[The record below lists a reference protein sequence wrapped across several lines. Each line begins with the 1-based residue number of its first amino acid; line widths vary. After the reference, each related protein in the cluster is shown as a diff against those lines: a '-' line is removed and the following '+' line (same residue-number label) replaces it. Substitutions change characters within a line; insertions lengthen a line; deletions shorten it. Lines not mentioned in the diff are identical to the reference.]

1 VKKSNEVRSQMRN
14 DFAVPVSK
22 RYFEDYVPGA
32 TYEYGAISLSA
43 DEIVDF
49 AKRFDTQPIHTDPE
63 AAEQGPFK
71 GLIASGWHTASVMMR
86 LLADHYIS
94 HVAGMAS
101 PGVDEIR
108 WLVPVRP
115 GDTLSI
121 RVTVLEA
128 RRSRSKPDRGL
139 VISLIEVTNQKREVV
154 MTLKPMSI
162 VRCRA

>member
-1 VKKSNEVRSQMRN
+1 MRN

>member
-1 VKKSNEVRSQMRN
+1 MTANI
-14 DFAVPVSK
+14 AVPVTQ
-22 RYFEDYVPGA
+22 RHFEDYVAG
-32 TYEYGAISLSA
+32 TTFEYGEISLSA

-49 AKRFDTQPIHTDPE
+49 AKRFDPQPIHIDPE
-63 AAEQGPFK
+63 AAERGPFG

-108 WLVPVRP
+108 WLKPVRP
-115 GDTLSI
+115 GDALSI
-121 RVTVLEA
+121 RVTVLET
-128 RRSRSKPDRGL
+128 RRSRSKPDRGMVHSL
-139 VISLIEVTNQKREVV
+139 VEVMNQNKEVV

-162 VRCRA
+162 VRCRV

>member
-1 VKKSNEVRSQMRN
+1 MTT
-14 DFAVPVSK
+14 DFATRVDE
-22 RYFEDYVPGA
+22 RYFEDYIAG
-32 TYEYGAISLSA
+32 TTFEYGAISLSA
-43 DEIVDF
+43 DEIIEF

-63 AAEQGPFK
+63 AAERGPFK

-108 WLVPVRP
+108 WLLPVRP

-139 VISLIEVTNQKREVV
+139 VTSLVEVINQKREVV

-162 VRCRA
+162 VRCRAS